1 MGSIIELAMSLF
13 QSIFEEGLFILIVC
27 YVVGELVKKFNRI
40 ENRYIPVIVSI
51 VGVVVAL
58 LCKNTVFPADTYIIV
73 GFKGLILGWAS
84 TGGYELIR
92 SRKSNTSTEEFVEED
107 FDEMYK

>member
-1 MGSIIELAMSLF
+1 MNIMELAMSLF

-27 YVVGELVKKFNRI
+27 YVVGELVKKFNKI
-40 ENRYIPVIVSI
+40 ENRFIPVIVSI
-51 VGVVVAL
+51 VGIAVAL
-58 LCKNTVFPADTYIIV
+58 VCKTTVFPEDTYIIT

-92 SRKSNTSTEEFVEED
+92 NKKQSTEQIVEEEED
-107 FDEMYK
+107 FDELYK